1 MFLLLMSLCQTGAET
16 IINSYEHVKLRTE
29 AVAFPKSSKKYIL
42 INTTSKVNSKF
53 TQNIYSMIKSIM
65 FDERD
70 YLIVMSLSLHIPHCS
85 ISVVPYLLAFGL
97 KPIILKKCYLSG
109 IPKSSRTN
117 VKSGFF

>member
-16 IINSYEHVKLRTE
+16 IINSYEHVKLRTT

-85 ISVVPYLLAFGL
+85 YITLLDFCSAVSASVWVKTHHFKKMLFVRHS
-97 KPIILKKCYLSG
+97 KILE
-109 IPKSSRTN
+109 N
-117 VKSGFF
+117 